1 MPLFVVK
8 HQHDADRC
16 PAGDPEQGPKL
27 LEYLSDP
34 AASGITVYAQAMADW
49 QHTLH
54 MILEA
59 SDVKSVLDFLA
70 PLILH
75 LLWRRELRLSISWAD
90 KSRHS
95 CRRPKS
101 LAEASARSESLG

>member
-16 PAGDPEQGPKL
+16 PAGDPEQGPKM

-59 SDVKSVLDFLA
+59 SDIKSVLDFMA
-70 PLILH
+70 PFEDIGTIEVLPA
-75 LLWRRELRLSISWAD
+75 S
-90 KSRHS
+90 S
-95 CRRPKS
+95 C
-101 LAEASARSESLG
+101 ETVVARGRC